1 MEDDASRSVA
11 DKINQRRHS
20 YKCQYRWFYKN
31 NFNKKKC
38 SKMML
43 LQVSLLTLFN
53 YDTFKVSLK
62 TLIKMALHRS
72 VIVD

>member
-1 MEDDASRSVA
+1 MTLLEVSLIKLIKDDAHISVNIG
-11 DKINQRRHS
+11 DFTKIIS
-20 YKCQYRWFYKN
+20 I
-31 NFNKKKC
+31 KKC
-38 SKMML
+38 SKIML